1 MTGCLLKKL
10 IASQFSAL
18 LPKRAFLF
26 LLCIFLSTGILSCR
40 PIQSLLL
47 ENEQA
52 LLSITIE
59 KDSQVIQSKC
69 QKGSTVQQAL
79 DRSTIAYSLQDVVTP
94 SLATVL
100 SENTTIN
107 IITVTFDET
116 RSQKIIPFV
125 SQTIRNETLPEG
137 ETYIIQSGQNGIEE
151 ITTRAT
157 YHDGILVSQSIS
169 DRSILKESVPEI
181 LMFGVQAEHAPIQI
195 PGKIIYISNG
205 SAWLMQGTTRDRT
218 PLLTSGDLDG
228 RVLDLSSNGEWLL
241 FSRVTKDD
249 EINSLWMLH
258 ITDWEAKPISLRISN
273 VIHFAAWLPG
283 DTLRFLYSTVTPQES
298 APGWKADNNLE
309 LQVVS
314 DSGMIM
320 SKEILV
326 ESNEDGIYHWWGT
339 EFLLSKDGRT
349 VAYANSD
356 SIGLIDRLTGKKN
369 RLLTILPYEKT
380 RSDWAWIPGLSWSTD
395 ETSLLFAFHGDISG
409 TVQSY
414 NPAEF
419 HLGIYDLKS
428 AKSKIIQNETG
439 LFSYPVSSPTFEDNT
454 SFIAFLQAITPS
466 ESENSRY
473 RIMMIN
479 ADGSDPKTVFP
490 LEGGGTITPQKVC
503 WAPVNVENNAWISF
517 IYQGNLWLVNPFTGI
532 YNQIT
537 IDQSITDFIW
547 E

>member
-1 MTGCLLKKL
+1 MTGSRLRKSSLP
-10 IASQFSAL
+10 QFHAL

-26 LLCIFLSTGILSCR
+26 ILWIVSFSGITACQ

-47 ENEQA
+47 ENGQS
-52 LLSITIE
+52 LVSITIE
-59 KDSQVIQSKC
+59 KNNQAIQGKC
-69 QKGSTVQQAL
+69 PKGSTVQQAL
-79 DRSTIAYSLQDVVTP
+79 ENSAITYSLQDIITP
-94 SLATVL
+94 SLAAIV
-100 SENTTIN
+100 SENTVIKV
-107 IITVTFDET
+107 ITVTYEET
-116 RSQKIIPFV
+116 KSQKIIPFA

-151 ITTRAT
+151 VTTRSAF
-157 YHDGILVSQSIS
+157 HDGVLVSQSIS
-169 DRSILKESVPEI
+169 NRSTIKESIPEI
-181 LMFGVQAEHAPIQI
+181 LMLGVQAEHAPIQI

-218 PLLTSGDLDG
+218 PLATTGDLDG

-241 FSRVTKDD
+241 FSRITKDD

-258 ITDWEAKPISLRISN
+258 ITDWEAKPISLRVTN

-283 DTLRFLYSTVTPQES
+283 DTLRFVYSTVTPQES

-320 SKEILV
+320 SKETLI
-326 ESNEDGIYHWWGT
+326 ESNEEGIYHWWGT
-339 EFLLSKDGRT
+339 EFLLSADGRT
-349 VAYANSD
+349 LAYANSD
-356 SIGLIDRLTGKKN
+356 SIGVIDRLTGKKN
-369 RLLTILPYEKT
+369 RLIPILPYEKT
-380 RSDWAWIPGLSWSTD
+380 RSDWAWIPGLSWSAD
-395 ETSLLFAFHGDISG
+395 EKSLLFAFHGDISG
-409 TVQSY
+409 VIQSY

-419 HLGIYDLKS
+419 HLGLYDLEKS
-428 AKSKIIQNETG
+428 QSKKIQAETG
-439 LFSYPVSSPTFEDNT
+439 LFSYPVSSPSFENN
-454 SFIAFLQAITPS
+454 SSYIAFLQAITPS
-466 ESENSRY
+466 ESESSRY
-473 RIMMIN
+473 RIMTMK

-490 LEGGGTITPQKVC
+490 LEGSGYITPQKVY
-503 WAPVNVENNAWISF
+503 WAPVHLENDAWISF